1 MEHSADVGI
10 GLAIGPEKEPL
21 PVLIADSGNAARFA
35 WEEFIYGRLANHR
48 TRRVYRRAIERFF
61 EWCHDRQLEL
71 ARIAPADVGRYL
83 DSLPLAATTK
93 KVHLTAIRHLFDE
106 LVTRHAVV
114 LNPAL
119 SARTERVEVIEGKT
133 SEITARQVRKLFA
146 TIDTSHV
153 VGLRDR
159 AIVGILVY
167 TAVRVGAVAKLRHGD
182 FYDAGDQHCL
192 RFNEK
197 GGKSREIPVR
207 HDLRGFLLDYL
218 RTSGLDHSDKSR
230 PLFRTTTRRTK
241 RLTTRSMTA
250 DDMARMVKRRLRDA
264 GLSLRLSP
272 HSFRVCTLTNL
283 LKQGVPLEDVQTL
296 AGHKDPRTTRL

>member
-1 MEHSADVGI
+1 MAHLPSERLEHSADAGI
-10 GLAIGPEKEPL
+10 GLAIGQEEEPL

-71 ARIAPADVGRYL
+71 VRIAPADVGRYL

-93 KVHLTAIRHLFDE
+93 KVHLAAIRHLFDE

-119 SARTERVEVIEGKT
+119 SVRTERVEVIEGKT
-133 SEITARQVRKLFA
+133 PEITAKQVRKLFA

-167 TAVRVGAVAKLRHGD
+167 TAARVGAVAKLRHGD

-218 RTSGLDHSDKSR
+218 RAAGLDYSDKTS
-230 PLFRTTTRRTK
+230 PLFRTTTQTHETTDDEINDGRRH
-241 RLTTRSMTA
+241 
-250 DDMARMVKRRLRDA
+250 
-264 GLSLRLSP
+264 GP
-272 HSFRVCTLTNL
+272 HGQTSASRCQPSASTVA
-283 LKQGVPLEDVQTL
+283 PLVSASAL
-296 AGHKDPRTTRL
+296 